1 MVNEGQMWGRGRRML
16 YLGLKQGKPCLFSQY
31 FFHLKLPLLS
41 RPVNILSIFPGS
53 LQTHSP
59 MKPSWISLSSCWV
72 PKALFTSLVKD
83 PSYSAPSFIHIQ
95 TTFLSSWGIRSVHQ
109 ALCWTLILTIS
120 KPHNKL
126 HSKYWPHFTDEETEI
141 KWGHITGMR
150 TVIC

>member
-1 MVNEGQMWGRGRRML
+1 ML

-109 ALCWTLILTIS
+109 ALCWTLILIIS

-141 KWGHITGMR
+141 K
-150 TVIC
+150 

>member
-1 MVNEGQMWGRGRRML
+1 MVNEGQMWGPGRRML

-109 ALCWTLILTIS
+109 ALCWTLILIIS